1 MAKKRRDYEF
11 ERKVGAMVDALRLAR
26 ALEFVE
32 RVVAEVEERR
42 RLNARSNHVGGE
54 VGGC

>member
-32 RVVAEVEERR
+32 RVCLSSEFLLDQPFSVIGHTV
-42 RLNARSNHVGGE
+42 
-54 VGGC
+54 C